1 MSSVPTTRVVV
12 AEDNEFV
19 RIGIKKLLM
28 RAPDIHVVGE
38 ARNGVEALKLVSD
51 LLPNVLL
58 LDVELPAMNGIRV
71 ANVLQKQSGNTRILV
86 LSAYDDDEYIKEML
100 ANGAA
105 GYLIKDEAPER
116 IIEAIR
122 GVALGKR
129 GLFSSRVRAKLR
141 VRKKPDTEE

>member
-1 MSSVPTTRVVV
+1 MYSVRITRVVV

-19 RIGIKKLLM
+19 RIGIKKLLLK
-28 RAPDIHVVGE
+28 APDIHLVGE
-38 ARNGVEALKLVSD
+38 AKNGMEALKLVSE

-58 LDVELPAMNGIRV
+58 LDVELPVMDGIQV
-71 ANVLQKQSGNTRILV
+71 ANAIRKQSSNTQILV
-86 LSAYDDDEYIKEML
+86 LSAYDDDEYIREML

-116 IIEAIR
+116 ILEAVR

-141 VRKKPDTEE
+141 DGEMKDKKE